1 MIAYTSKPKAMRYLA
16 VFILP
21 LIIQACSVF
30 SNPECE
36 VVSHI
41 FVKAK
46 NDNKAYIQVEVLN
59 KSEKDYAYAV
69 QALVKLKL
77 SGSIVEQSTAYY
89 GTLRAQTSLKSNAQ
103 FEIVALPEDFDAI
116 DIVLTWKDD
125 GNTEHKKEYSF

>member
-1 MIAYTSKPKAMRYLA
+1 MRFLA
-16 VFILP
+16 LLVLP
-21 LIIQACSVF
+21 LLIQGCSVF

-41 FVKAK
+41 FVRAK
-46 NDNKAYIQVEVLN
+46 NDNKAYVQVEVLN
-59 KSEKDYAYAV
+59 KSEKDFAYAV

-77 SGSIVEQSTAYY
+77 SGSIVEQSTAFY

-103 FEIVALPEDFDAI
+103 FEIVTLAEEFDSI